1 MKMVE
6 INIDEKLCK
15 GCYFCVELC
24 PKKVLGKSSVLSPK
38 GYIIAEVE
46 RPEDCIVCRLCER
59 ICPDFAI
66 SVNETGDNSEKK
78 KI

>member
-1 MKMVE
+1 MVE

-24 PKKVLGKSSVLSPK
+24 PKNVLGKSCVLSPK
-38 GYIIAEVE
+38 GYIIAKVE

-66 SVNETGDNSEKK
+66 SVHESEEDSKK
-78 KI
+78 ENK

>member
-1 MKMVE
+1 MVE

-78 KI
+78 KR